1 MRSLT
6 SYNSKFT
13 VVGVTLIVV
22 LALFLLICPSKSCAA
37 DLELLVPGQLS
48 AATEGTYPP
57 YSMADAKGDIYGL
70 EVSVI
75 KEISRRIGLKYE
87 PVRMKWESILIGL
100 LAGQYDMS
108 SATMSITAERQQK
121 VTYGDAWLES
131 GSRLVVRNDSLIR
144 TKGDFKGKTVGV
156 LVASTWVPLAEA
168 LGARE
173 VKYYKS
179 DSDAIQDVI
188 NKNVDGV
195 IEDAITI
202 SYAIKES
209 KLPLRVLDEYLDR
222 DQRGMAFKKGKPNLV
237 KAYNKALAD
246 MIADGTYA
254 KIATEIVGFDPH
266 PKDPTRS
273 ILE

>member
-1 MRSLT
+1 MGSLT
-6 SYNSKFT
+6 SYNSRFF
-13 VVGVTLIVV
+13 VAGLTLMF
-22 LALFLLICPSKSCAA
+22 ALGLSLSIAPSKSGAQN
-37 DLELLVPGQLS
+37 LELLVPGQLS

-57 YSMADAKGDIYGL
+57 YSMADATGELLGL

-75 KEISRRIGLKYE
+75 REISRRIGLKYV

-100 LAGQYDMS
+100 LADQYDMS
-108 SATMSITAERQQK
+108 SGTMSITAERQQK
-121 VTYGDAWLES
+121 VTFGDAWVES
-131 GSRLVVRNDSLIR
+131 GSRLVVRNDSPIR

-246 MIADGTYA
+246 MMADGTYA
-254 KIATEIVGFDPH
+254 KISTETVGFDAR
-266 PKDPTRS
+266 PKNPIRS